1 MRPPLSSP
9 RLVAVS
15 GLVLQVGGRD
25 RFVARASL
33 SCAPIAELDADH
45 LRVLAAFAEARTVA
59 EAQDDLSADLDEADV
74 ELRVDALL
82 GWGLLRF
89 SGLGHGVAGGFGRIG
104 AHLPMVADAARVSAY
119 ASAIAAHAPGR
130 RVAELGCG
138 SGILSALAAR
148 AGARSVWAVDET
160 DIVEVARPF
169 LAENNIHNVIIAQG
183 SSYVMAPPEPVE
195 LLIHEL
201 FGTDPLEEGVLQSI
215 RDARDRWL
223 APGGRLLPLGFS
235 LRAAVYGGPDWE
247 AVPPMAERLRAALD
261 PLGLHPGP
269 LLPAARG
276 GLARRPE
283 GGLRPPAPTAQ
294 LSAELDLLH
303 VDLMDDRAL
312 PEGELR
318 VPVPIERSG
327 EARAVLVWFEVALDE
342 QRRLSTAPSG
352 PSTHWGWQVYDLPF
366 VLAAKAGERWSLRL
380 RLRTRDGLEALELL
394 ELHPEAAEA
403 AASRGA

>member
-1 MRPPLSSP
+1 MRTPLASP

-25 RFVARASL
+25 RFTARASL
-33 SCAPIAELDADH
+33 SCAPLAELDADH
-45 LRVLAAFAEARTVA
+45 LRVLAAFAEARTV
-59 EAQDDLSADLDEADV
+59 EDVQDDLNPELDEAEV

-89 SGLGHGVAGGFGRIG
+89 EGLGHGVAGGFGRIG
-104 AHLPMVADAARVSAY
+104 AHLPMVADAARVHAY
-119 ASAIAAHAPGR
+119 AETIAVHAPGR

-138 SGILSALAAR
+138 SGILSALASK

-169 LAENNIHNVIIAQG
+169 LAANNVTNVIIEQG
-183 SSYVMAPPEPVE
+183 SSYVMGPPEPVE

-223 APGGRLLPLGFS
+223 APGGRLLPLGFT
-235 LRAAVYGGPDWE
+235 LRAAAYGGPDWE
-247 AVPPMAERLRAALD
+247 ALPPMADRLRAALD
-261 PLGLHPGP
+261 PLGLQPGP

-276 GLARRPE
+276 GLSRRPE
-283 GGLRPPAPTAQ
+283 GGLRAPPDSAR
-294 LSAELDLLH
+294 LSEVIDLLH

-312 PEGELR
+312 TEGELR
-318 VPVPIERSG
+318 APLTVRRAG
-327 EARAVLVWFEVALDE
+327 ELRAMLVWFEVELDE
-342 QRRLSTAPSG
+342 ERRLSTDPAG
-352 PSTHWGWQVYDLPF
+352 PTTHWGWQVYDLPY
-366 VLAAKAGERWSLRL
+366 VLNAKQGDVWSLRF

-394 ELHPEAAEA
+394 ELHP
-403 AASRGA
+403 SRA